1 MGRGQL
7 DLELVDLTAPIADS
21 AAQLDRACRE
31 LGFFLVPLSVVAAD
45 VANRAWDAAH
55 RFFALPEATKR
66 QVGFP
71 EPGYPYGWS
80 PFGFESL
87 SASLDDAGER
97 NGGARIAGASDGGER
112 NGGART
118 EPTRDLKESYSVGP
132 DCLGPASSPV
142 DAGEAWIRSASLWPS
157 EPADLR
163 PAFTA
168 YFRAQSDVAARLLS
182 IMAVALDLP
191 VDHFAGLIDRH
202 TSALRALHY
211 RAISAET
218 PVGSLRAGAHSDYGT
233 LTILRTD
240 NVKGLEIRRPDGT
253 WLEIVPR
260 TDAFIVN
267 LGDSIAQWTNDR
279 WRSTVHRVTL
289 VDPAPRYSLAFFH
302 MAHWDATIECLPS
315 CRSATEPARY
325 PPVKAGPWLMRKFQS
340 TVT

>member
-7 DLELVDLTAPIADS
+7 DLELIDLTAPIADS

-31 LGFFLVPLSVVAAD
+31 LGFFLVPLSVVPAD
-45 VANRAWDAAH
+45 VADRAWDAAH

-87 SASLDDAGER
+87 SASLDDASAGD
-97 NGGARIAGASDGGER
+97 GGVSDAGADR
-112 NGGART
+112 
-118 EPTRDLKESYSVGP
+118 TRDLKESYSVGP
-132 DCLGPASSPV
+132 DCLGPAPSPV
-142 DAGEAWIRSASLWPS
+142 DAGEAWIRSASLWPA

-211 RAISAET
+211 RAIGADT

-260 TDAFIVN
+260 TDAFVVN

-289 VDPAPRYSLAFFH
+289 ADPAPRYSLAFFH
-302 MAHWDATIECLPS
+302 MANWDATIECLPS

>member
-1 MGRGQL
+1 M
-7 DLELVDLTAPIADS
+7 
-21 AAQLDRACRE
+21 
-31 LGFFLVPLSVVAAD
+31 
-45 VANRAWDAAH
+45 
-55 RFFALPEATKR
+55 
-66 QVGFP
+66 
-71 EPGYPYGWS
+71 S
-80 PFGFESL
+80 PTG
-87 SASLDDAGER
+87 AG
-97 NGGARIAGASDGGER
+97 
-112 NGGART
+112 
-118 EPTRDLKESYSVGP
+118 PYSVGP
-132 DCLGPASSPV
+132 DCLGPAPSPV

-163 PAFTA
+163 LAFTT

-211 RAISAET
+211 RAIGAET

-240 NVKGLEIRRPDGT
+240 DVRGLEIRRPDGT

-289 VDPAPRYSLAFFH
+289 VDPAPAIRSPSFTWPTGTPPSSVCHLV
-302 MAHWDATIECLPS
+302 DRSPSRRATH
-315 CRSATEPARY
+315 RSR
-325 PPVKAGPWLMRKFQS
+325 PVPG
-340 TVT
+340 